1 MTIGCAVLL
10 RGLDFCL
17 MDSHFAVPKKIV
29 RVASLKYIF
38 ESAISM
44 ASSLIRVFVNIVTK
58 DKSRIHLVA
67 GRGKRKGNSCNGT
80 KMLASNNSS

>member
-1 MTIGCAVLL
+1 
-10 RGLDFCL
+10 
-17 MDSHFAVPKKIV
+17 MDSHFRVPKNIV
-29 RVASLKYIF
+29 YDGSVKYVF

-44 ASSLIRVFVNIVTK
+44 ALSLIQLFVVKVTE